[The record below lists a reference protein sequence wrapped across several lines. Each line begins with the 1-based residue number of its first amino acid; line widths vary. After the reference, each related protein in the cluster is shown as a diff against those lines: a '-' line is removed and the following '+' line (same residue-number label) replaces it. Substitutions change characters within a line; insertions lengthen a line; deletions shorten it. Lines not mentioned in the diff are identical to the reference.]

1 MTKQA
6 ALHLLPPR
14 PMTSMNPTLQAVLA
28 VPPNQSVRQILH
40 PRNVA
45 IVGASGSE
53 EKWGGRLLRY
63 MLKHRHDGALYP
75 INARATELM
84 GVPAY
89 PSLRDCPGPVDLAIL
104 LVPREHVLAAIE
116 DCVAKRVG
124 CALCITA
131 GFAETGPVGRQ
142 AEEQLVAVARSGGVR
157 LMGPNCLGLL
167 NAHHH
172 LAATTGVVVGTL
184 DKLPAGGIGLASQS
198 GALMG
203 AMLSRGADIGVG
215 FSSMVSVGNQ
225 SDLDLNDFFEYLI
238 DDPKTSVACL
248 YMEAAKD
255 AQRFTALL
263 ARAAA
268 AGKPVCIV
276 KSGRSEAGV
285 RAAVSHTA
293 SMAGAWP
300 AFEATCRRWGVYLFE
315 TIYDLVQGAQ
325 QLQLGK
331 RATSCGMG
339 IFSGSGGGG
348 ALLADALE
356 GEGLDLPMLGATT
369 QEGLALVL
377 PATHRQLPLDF
388 GMLNHMGAADPAV
401 AGGAVGI
408 ALDRAMA
415 DPGVGAGILLLTTQP
430 QPERVVEATLSVAAR
445 TSKPLL
451 FVQGAGN
458 HGDPAR
464 KALRAAGYGYFDSP
478 HDALKVAGALAKRV
492 EPEPA
497 TAAPDGIH
505 MPDGLQDGYLT
516 EPDARRLLE
525 AAGIPTTRWRLA
537 TDANTAVTAARA
549 LACPVA
555 IKAVSARIV
564 HKSDLGAVKLNVLG
578 DDAVRAACD
587 GIASA
592 AHAAGVDALDAYLVT
607 EMWKADTELI
617 LGVQHD
623 PDFGPMVMVGAGGVL
638 VELLKDVQLSPAP
651 LSHARALAML
661 GALKSR
667 ALLAGFRGRP
677 AANLDLIADAMVRL
691 GALAVSSKGRLRELD
706 INPLFVAGDKIV
718 AADAR
723 ALLA

>member
-1 MTKQA
+1 MNPILKA
-6 ALHLLPPR
+6 AL
-14 PMTSMNPTLQAVLA
+14 AVK
-28 VPPNQSVRQILH
+28 PNQTVREILH
-40 PRNVA
+40 PKSVA
-45 IVGASGSE
+45 IVGASASE

-63 MLKHRHDGALYP
+63 MLKHRHEGALYP

-84 GVPAY
+84 GLPAY
-89 PSLRDCPGPVDLAIL
+89 AKLQDCPGPVDLAIL
-104 LVPREHVLAAIE
+104 LVPREHVLAAVE

-131 GFAETGPVGRQ
+131 GFAETGPAGRA
-142 AEEQLVAVARSGGVR
+142 AEEQLVAVARNGGVR
-157 LMGPNCLGLL
+157 LIGPNCMGLM
-167 NAHHH
+167 NAHHN
-172 LAATTGVVVGTL
+172 LAATTGVVMGTI

-203 AMLSRGADIGVG
+203 AMLSRGIDIGAG
-215 FSSMVSVGNQ
+215 FSCTVSVGNQ
-225 SDLDLNDFFEYLI
+225 SDLDLNDVFEYLI
-238 DDPKTSVACL
+238 EDPKTEVACL
-248 YMEAAKD
+248 YMEGVKD
-255 AQRFTALL
+255 AARFTALL

-268 AGKPVCIV
+268 VGKPVCIV

-315 TIYDLVQGAQ
+315 TIYDLLQGAQ
-325 QLQLGK
+325 ILRNGK
-331 RATSCGMG
+331 HATSRGVG

-356 GEGLDLPMLGATT
+356 AEGLELPELGAAT
-369 QEGLALVL
+369 QEGLSAVL

-388 GMLNHMGAADPAV
+388 GMLNNMALPDPAI

-415 DPGVGAGILLLTTQP
+415 DPAVGVGVLLLTTQP
-430 QPERVVEATLSVAAR
+430 LQERVVEATLSMAR
-445 TSKPLL
+445 RSSKPLL

-478 HDALKVAGALAKRV
+478 HDALKVAGALANRFA
-492 EPEPA
+492 PEPLSKPPA
-497 TAAPDGIH
+497 GVH
-505 MPDGLQDGYLT
+505 LPDGLPTGYLT

-525 AAGIPTTRWRLA
+525 SAGIPTTRWHMA
-537 TDANTAVTAARA
+537 VDDTAAVVAARA
-549 LACPVA
+549 LAGPVA
-555 IKAVSARIV
+555 IKAVSGHIV
-564 HKSDLGAVKLNVLG
+564 HKSDVGAVRLHVAG
-578 DDAVRAACD
+578 DDAVRAACE
-587 GIASA
+587 GIAA
-592 AHAAGVDALDAYLVT
+592 AARAAGVESLDGFLVT

-617 LGVQHD
+617 LGLQHD

-638 VELLKDVQLSPAP
+638 VELLKDVQLTPAP
-651 LSHARALAML
+651 LSHATALAML

-667 ALLAGFRGRP
+667 ALLTGFRGRP
-677 AANLDLIADAMVRL
+677 PANLNAIADAMVRL
-691 GALAVSSKGRLRELD
+691 GALAVASQGRLRELD

-723 ALLA
+723 ALLAD